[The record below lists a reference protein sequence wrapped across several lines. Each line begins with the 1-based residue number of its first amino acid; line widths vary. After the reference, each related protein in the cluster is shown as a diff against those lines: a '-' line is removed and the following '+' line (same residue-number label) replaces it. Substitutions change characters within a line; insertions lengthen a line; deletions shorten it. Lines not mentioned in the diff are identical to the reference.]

1 MAKKK
6 YELTDEVLKHAG
18 RVLHRIKAVSSFGDV
33 KEGDLGGW
41 VESEDNLSQEG
52 ECWLYGESKVYE
64 RARVSG
70 DAVLSGE
77 AEALGCALAFENADI
92 YDNALL
98 DNNAKVYGYA
108 KIHGESRIYG
118 GARIYGDADVCDS
131 NVYGYACVTD
141 HAVIEKSTIRFSIT
155 VSGHA
160 HITEAVV
167 QRDSDYMVFRNTW
180 SSGRWF
186 TWTRSNNMWNVGCFY
201 GTGKDLTK
209 KAYRDNTLK
218 GQCYESVVKLVDKI
232 DYLLKPNKT
241 WYDRLMYFIRKL

>member
-77 AEALGCALAFENADI
+77 AEALGCALAFENEVVAW
-92 YDNALL
+92 
-98 DNNAKVYGYA
+98 
-108 KIHGESRIYG
+108 
-118 GARIYGDADVCDS
+118 
-131 NVYGYACVTD
+131 T
-141 HAVIEKSTIRFSIT
+141 EKDKKQF
-155 VSGHA
+155 
-160 HITEAVV
+160 TEEMKNEMHKCIC
-167 QRDSDYMVFRNTW
+167 Q
-180 SSGRWF
+180 
-186 TWTRSNNMWNVGCFY
+186 
-201 GTGKDLTK
+201 
-209 KAYRDNTLK
+209 LK
-218 GQCYESVVKLVDKI
+218 
-232 DYLLKPNKT
+232 
-241 WYDRLMYFIRKL
+241 